1 MFIKRF
7 LYLFSLALLSL
18 LIITC
23 GSSSSEIDK
32 NAIFVNVG
40 EEPQTMDPSLNSSIE
55 ASMYIFHAFEG
66 LAGRDQSNNIVPL
79 AAESWDI
86 SDDYLTYTFYLKTNA
101 LWSDGKPVVASDFIY
116 AWSRVVDPKTGASY
130 SYQMEPLKNAKAITA
145 GELPLSELG
154 VKAIDDYTLEVTLE
168 APTPYFL
175 ELMAYTI
182 FYPLR
187 SDIIEANPDTWSMNP
202 ETYIGNGPFKMIER
216 KIDDKIVMAKNEHYW
231 NIDEIIPENLVFV
244 LMRNAVGSVAGV
256 KGGTLHF
263 STIFPSQDIPELE
276 KEDLIEINPYLG
288 TYYYEF
294 NFTNEVL
301 KNADVRRA
309 LSLVI
314 DRKYIVDSI
323 TKAGQIPAGA
333 FVPHGITDYDGKDFR
348 ENAGNYFSVDPVDYE
363 KNIAEAKA
371 LLAKAGYP
379 NGKGMPVL
387 ELKANPGHERI
398 FEAVQQMWKENLGV
412 DSTIG
417 LEEWAV
423 FQQTRLDKN
432 YSLSRYSWIG
442 DYDDP
447 ITFLG
452 LFLSRSPQ
460 NVSSYSNAQYDKLL
474 DVAMST
480 GNQKIRMDA
489 LHKAEKILID
499 DMAFIPFYFMT
510 QPVILDPKLKG
521 VQYSSLGKHKFFY
534 AYLEE

>member
-1 MFIKRF
+1 
-7 LYLFSLALLSL
+7 
-18 LIITC
+18 
-23 GSSSSEIDK
+23 
-32 NAIFVNVG
+32 
-40 EEPQTMDPSLNSSIE
+40 
-55 ASMYIFHAFEG
+55 
-66 LAGRDQSNNIVPL
+66 
-79 AAESWDI
+79 
-86 SDDYLTYTFYLKTNA
+86 
-101 LWSDGKPVVASDFIY
+101 
-116 AWSRVVDPKTGASY
+116 
-130 SYQMEPLKNAKAITA
+130 
-145 GELPLSELG
+145 
-154 VKAIDDYTLEVTLE
+154 
-168 APTPYFL
+168 
-175 ELMAYTI
+175 
-182 FYPLR
+182 
-187 SDIIEANPDTWSMNP
+187 
-202 ETYIGNGPFKMIER
+202 
-216 KIDDKIVMAKNEHYW
+216 
-231 NIDEIIPENLVFV
+231 
-244 LMRNAVGSVAGV
+244 
-256 KGGTLHF
+256 
-263 STIFPSQDIPELE
+263 
-276 KEDLIEINPYLG
+276 
-288 TYYYEF
+288 
-294 NFTNEVL
+294 VL